1 MRIRSA
7 MVSVLPSLAVFLAA
21 MAVPLGAAES
31 DPPPEEAASGEGEAT
46 SSEQEKA
53 EALLSDLRKE
63 GELLRKGRAAAAQY
77 HYTQGMKAREASR
90 FRLAMQHLK
99 RAVDYMPDN
108 EQYRE
113 ELQLTATLAG
123 VERSPTG
130 VHINRVNEEIRV
142 RQEQLWVEILNSIE
156 EGETLLTEGQFNQAQ
171 MALEQA
177 RTRLETLPFPD
188 ERKPKYMR
196 QVERLLAATAE
207 RRRAYNIERQ
217 GDQARLAE
225 ERAQER
231 RRYELKL
238 EQDRIDAMLRRA
250 MKARERRDYDKAI
263 LLAEKVLRINRAN
276 TMAHGLIATARRER
290 HKYLR
295 QITADRWDEEH
306 KLLSE
311 HIRQSMLPQLD
322 FVVYPDDWHD
332 IDARRGAPVHGG
344 EQEAQAWKEDIK
356 KKLEQQL
363 VLNFPEMEIQQV
375 VNFLQRNADVN
386 FILDPEVVAR
396 GETPPV
402 TMQVKN
408 IKLANALDFI
418 MLQTGLKYAL
428 QDEAVYIS
436 TPENLQGE
444 AYMKIY
450 EIRDMMV
457 GLTQFPGP
465 SLDIPDPGG
474 QGGAL
479 GLEETEDEDAPDVN
493 DFIDI
498 IESVVRPEAWGGDN
512 VSIDEWNGS
521 LIVTQTADVHEEIDK
536 VLRALRNQQ
545 AVQINVKVKFL
556 SVENAMLE
564 EIGINWNNFGPTG
577 WRNPIAAGPNP
588 ETPASAPPWWLG
600 AYWRSNG
607 SAPDHI
613 IGAQLTNDLQ
623 DYSSGSQLTA
633 EGGFNGEIQVFEDP
647 EGFLGRMIIKAVE
660 KSRRGNV
667 AIQPDITLMSG
678 QRSHISRLN
687 QQSYIADYNVVDDQY
702 DPQVTTIS
710 YGTVLD
716 VVALASA
723 DRRWIT
729 LTLRPTTTNITAWR
743 RFGSNI
749 ADFGGIDVVNTDAD
763 GQDLDAV
770 AGAYP
775 MMVPEVQYRAVETSV
790 TIPDGGSLLVGGFT
804 DSVSARAHAGVPF
817 LSHIPFLGRLFS
829 SNGRSEREFKDM
841 IYVTGDIILFD
852 EIEANL

>member
-1 MRIRSA
+1 MNRNSLIALALTLTAAHAPADTVLTTDGARLTGTITLIDKGTIHLDTPYAGSLKIDQEQVASFETKEPVFVRLQSGTVMSGPVQSSGNGKLKIRSQDG
-7 MVSVLPSLAVFLAA
+7 VLETDTARVTASWSPDAEDPEVVRNRREWRYDASLDLTGRSGNTDKFAFGAGLNAQLKGPDDTLAFFFEYEQA
-21 MAVPLGAAES
+21 
-31 DPPPEEAASGEGEAT
+31 DTEGEKTEDRTA
-46 SSEQEKA
+46 
-53 EALLSDLRKE
+53 
-63 GELLRKGRAAAAQY
+63 GG
-77 HYTQGMKAREASR
+77 ASYESFFSR
-90 FRLAMQHLK
+90 I
-99 RAVDYMPDN
+99 VGWY
-108 EQYRE
+108 
-113 ELQLTATLAG
+113 
-123 VERSPTG
+123 
-130 VHINRVNEEIRV
+130 
-142 RQEQLWVEILNSIE
+142 
-156 EGETLLTEGQFNQAQ
+156 
-171 MALEQA
+171 A
-177 RTRLETLPFPD
+177 RTE
-188 ERKPKYMR
+188 
-196 QVERLLAATAE
+196 
-207 RRRAYNIERQ
+207 
-217 GDQARLAE
+217 
-225 ERAQER
+225 
-231 RRYELKL
+231 L

-790 TIPDGGSLLVGGFT
+790 VPEPHPLPRSSVLLE
-804 DSVSARAHAGVPF
+804 RAQRA
-817 LSHIPFLGRLFS
+817 
-829 SNGRSEREFKDM
+829 
-841 IYVTGDIILFD
+841 
-852 EIEANL
+852 